1 MTNFND
7 LNILQN
13 AGSEVVELMQRH
25 LSPFLGKR
33 TQHTTSDPRPF
44 EKSVVTID
52 ALQIEVISSN
62 GRRKSRWDSVPPL
75 GRPFWVDMKEEE
87 VGEILQ
93 VEVAQTF
100 RLYPLEVMVPCIGR
114 SRPVVKWAVDV
125 LVDDSDP
132 SVGMYGEAQ
141 VEHSVHRNLYEAIIE
156 VGKLG
161 LEFQLQNSFSLDAER
176 DELDELS
183 QSLGV

>member
-1 MTNFND
+1 MNFND

-33 TQHTTSDPRPF
+33 TQ
-44 EKSVVTID
+44 
-52 ALQIEVISSN
+52 QIEVISSN
-62 GRRKSRWDSVPPL
+62 

-93 VEVAQTF
+93 IEVFQTF

-114 SRPVVKWAVDV
+114 ERPAVKWAVDV

-176 DELDELS
+176 ELDELERGLS
-183 QSLGV
+183 

>member
-33 TQHTTSDPRPF
+33 TQHNAT
-44 EKSVVTID
+44 VVTID
-52 ALQIEVISSN
+52 DLQIEVISSN
-62 GRRKSRWDSVPPL
+62 GRPEISD
-75 GRPFWVDMKEEE
+75 
-87 VGEILQ
+87 EILQ
-93 VEVAQTF
+93 IEVAQTF

-114 SRPVVKWAVDV
+114 ERPVVKWAVDV

-132 SVGMYGEAQ
+132 SVGLYGEAQ

-161 LEFQLQNSFSLDAER
+161 LEFQLQNSFSLDAEL
-176 DELDELS
+176 DELDELERVE
-183 QSLGV
+183 LIAREMGV